1 MKESTVFL
9 SVLSF
14 ARITIWLF
22 NKSSSEITEGGG
34 DSNVDSVIT
43 GATTDPDRSTTI
55 VLIVEGAT
63 IVLIVEGTK
72 TIVLIVEGAT
82 IVLMVEGVTIV
93 LIVEGA
99 TIVLM
104 VEGKLEIIML
114 TPANSTIV
122 FILLI
127 LDPERSIVLD
137 PERSLVLDPE
147 RSVMPDSE
155 ESLVFEPERSV
166 VFDISSN
173 PYQKKLF
180 FFHECL

>member
-1 MKESTVFL
+1 M
-9 SVLSF
+9 
-14 ARITIWLF
+14 
-22 NKSSSEITEGGG
+22 
-34 DSNVDSVIT
+34 
-43 GATTDPDRSTTI
+43 
-55 VLIVEGAT
+55 
-63 IVLIVEGTK
+63 
-72 TIVLIVEGAT
+72 
-82 IVLMVEGVTIV
+82 

-147 RSVMPDSE
+147 RSLVLDPERSVMPDSE

>member
-1 MKESTVFL
+1 VKESTVFL

-34 DSNVDSVIT
+34 DSNVDRVIT

-63 IVLIVEGTK
+63 IVLIVEGTE
-72 TIVLIVEGAT
+72 TIVLI
-82 IVLMVEGVTIV
+82 VEGVTIV
-93 LIVEGA
+93 LIVEG
-99 TIVLM
+99 
-104 VEGKLEIIML
+104 KL
-114 TPANSTIV
+114 AIV
-122 FILLI
+122 FILLMLEPERSVVPDSEELFM
-127 LDPERSIVLD
+127 LDPEELFVFEPERSVVPD
-137 PERSLVLDPE
+137 PEESLVLDPE